1 MCTRIWNYSLHTD
14 PSELSLGISLKEPA
28 GAIML
33 KCFFICITVKML
45 QVKKYSAHYTVG
57 GGYYIHFQL
66 SVKGRH
72 I

>member
-14 PSELSLGISLKEPA
+14 PSELSLGISLKEPV
-28 GAIML
+28 GVICWSVL
-33 KCFFICITVKML
+33 ICITVKML